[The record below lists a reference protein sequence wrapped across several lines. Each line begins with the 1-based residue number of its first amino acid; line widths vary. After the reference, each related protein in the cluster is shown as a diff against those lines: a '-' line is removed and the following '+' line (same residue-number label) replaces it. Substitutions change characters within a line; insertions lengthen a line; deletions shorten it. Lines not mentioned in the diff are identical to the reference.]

1 MNAAEITDK
10 LGLHSLRQRA
20 WVSILNKNIE
30 DIMLMVSSTSNPP
43 VLPPEMVCMKVW
55 SGSHKLSER
64 VVTNKLLSPITSSRL
79 SLQTFKVIESPYHN
93 VSITILGA
101 GSLESSMSLRS
112 HFHERRKGGY
122 CTMNQATAFFLGC
135 CIAFSFENIARLSL
149 FRAFSVFDFLTSGA
163 LPSCVSAWYKSS
175 R

>member
-1 MNAAEITDK
+1 M
-10 LGLHSLRQRA
+10 L
-20 WVSILNKNIE
+20 ILF
-30 DIMLMVSSTSNPP
+30 STFNPP
-43 VLPPEMVCMKVW
+43 VLLPEMVCMKVW

-64 VVTNKLLSPITSSRL
+64 LVTNKLLSPTTSSRL
-79 SLQTFKVIESPYHN
+79 FFQSSKAIERPYHN

-101 GSLESSMSLRS
+101 GSLESSLSLRS

-135 CIAFSFENIARLSL
+135 CIAFSFENIARL
-149 FRAFSVFDFLTSGA
+149 FSFSRVFGLRLSYIWG